1 MAQPRCPTCGRFMRR
16 LKLIE
21 RIRIEVSE
29 EEVHGKATLRTHI
42 CKYEEFTYATAV
54 WEHINKE

>member
-1 MAQPRCPTCGRFMRR
+1 MRH